1 MSMLAPTLQ
10 AFFTDRL
17 ARQRQASP
25 RTVAAYRDTFRL
37 LLAFVQRQIGKAPFA
52 LGFEHLEAPVI
63 VAFLNHIEADRRN
76 SPRTRNARLAAIRS
90 FFRYAALGHPE
101 HAALIARVLDIP
113 ARRCER
119 REVRHL
125 DQAEVQALLAAPD
138 RGTWTGRRD
147 RALLDVAVQT
157 GLRV

>member
-17 ARQRQASP
+17 ARQRQPSP

-63 VAFLNHIEADRRN
+63 VAFVIHIDTDRHN
-76 SPRTRNARLAAIRS
+76 SPRSRNARTGARS
-90 FFRYAALGHPE
+90 TPPSFSRCWRSPKSASKSDRIVPE
-101 HAALIARVLDIP
+101 SGG
-113 ARRCER
+113 ARRRC
-119 REVRHL
+119 RHCGPHQL
-125 DQAEVQALLAAPD
+125 
-138 RGTWTGRRD
+138 GRP
-147 RALLDVAVQT
+147 A
-157 GLRV
+157 

>member
-52 LGFEHLEAPVI
+52 LSFEHIEAPVI
-63 VAFLNHIEADRRN
+63 VAFLNHIEADRHN
-76 SPRTRNARLAAIRS
+76 SPRTRNTRLAAIRS
-90 FFRYAALGHPE
+90 FFRYAALRHIWKFIGEWQVGP
-101 HAALIARVLDIP
+101 AAP
-113 ARRCER
+113 GARRGHSASARHTPEALRPSDRVVPEFGGAR
-119 REVRHL
+119 RRYRCSGPHKL
-125 DQAEVQALLAAPD
+125 
-138 RGTWTGRRD
+138 GRP
-147 RALLDVAVQT
+147 T
-157 GLRV
+157 